1 VPRQLF
7 DVAEEPLLGGG
18 RRLAEQSVQ
27 SLQKRVGFPG
37 PRAERLVLQL
47 PAKVLRPWPDAA
59 TQREQGVEQVAQRIA
74 GVHVAARLGAE
85 AVGL

>member
-1 VPRQLF
+1 M
-7 DVAEEPLLGGG
+7 A
-18 RRLAEQSVQ
+18 
-27 SLQKRVGFPG
+27 
-37 PRAERLVLQL
+37 
-47 PAKVLRPWPDAA
+47 DAA